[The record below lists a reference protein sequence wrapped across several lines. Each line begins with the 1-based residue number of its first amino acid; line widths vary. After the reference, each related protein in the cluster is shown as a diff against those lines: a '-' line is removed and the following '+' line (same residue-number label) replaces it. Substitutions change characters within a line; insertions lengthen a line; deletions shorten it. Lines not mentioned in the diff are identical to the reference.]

1 MAADAIL
8 GTVLKL
14 TLSKVISAANEQ
26 LNLAVGFH
34 QELRRFHVTL
44 GMTWGVLDDA
54 EQKQVTGRPDLK
66 HWLEE
71 LWSISEEADDLM
83 DEIAYENLRRK
94 VVSQKMLKQ
103 VSYFFTPLNP
113 LAFRLK
119 MGIKIKNLNAALV
132 DLNNRATGLGLQ
144 HRLQHRLANRNPEP
158 RGIQQTVSLLGEPS
172 RVIGRDGEVQKIV
185 ELLIHDSSNQQPL
198 CVVSIVG
205 IAGLGKTTL
214 AKLVWNNYQI
224 QRHFLKIMWICVSE
238 NFDVKRILVQMLESL
253 TKAGCE
259 NITSQDVVVQKI
271 KENLEEKKYLLV
283 LDDVWNEDRLK
294 WEDLRQCLLGISETI
309 GSKVLVTT
317 GTQNVASM
325 MGTAP
330 AHVHR
335 LEQLKDNDCWSIIK
349 HRLFG
354 NSELEELENIGKA
367 ISKKCKGV
375 PLIASVIGGTLCNNR
390 KKYDWLSI
398 KDNIEVWGSLEE
410 ANGVQRVLQL
420 SFERLPELALKQCFA
435 FCSIFPKN
443 FII

>member
-1 MAADAIL
+1 MAADAVL
-8 GTVLKL
+8 GAVLKL

-26 LNLAVGFH
+26 LNLVVGFH

-83 DEIAYENLRRK
+83 DEIAYENLRRE

-132 DLNNRATGLGLQ
+132 DLNDRATRLG
-144 HRLQHRLANRNPEP
+144 LQHRLANRNPEP

-172 RVIGRDGEVQKIV
+172 RVIGRDGDVQKIV

-214 AKLVWNNYQI
+214 AKLVRNNYQI
-224 QRHFLKIMWICVSE
+224 QRHFWNIMWICVSE

-271 KENLEEKKYLLV
+271 KENLGEKKYLLV

-309 GSKVLVTT
+309 GSNTT
-317 GTQNVASM
+317 GKRGISDNTIFDSHIAVENVYIIDRMIDEDVKLTMIMEISCLINSIHIRQPFCRIYKYIRQPLAVEYVHLWERHRFFLYIRQLLAVEYNPSYPRASPFFPIS
-325 MGTAP
+325 GFPLRPVDLVSSP
-330 AHVHR
+330 AKLAV
-335 LEQLKDNDCWSIIK
+335 
-349 HRLFG
+349 
-354 NSELEELENIGKA
+354 A
-367 ISKKCKGV
+367 V
-375 PLIASVIGGTLCNNR
+375 
-390 KKYDWLSI
+390 LS
-398 KDNIEVWGSLEE
+398 
-410 ANGVQRVLQL
+410 
-420 SFERLPELALKQCFA
+420 
-435 FCSIFPKN
+435 
-443 FII
+443 